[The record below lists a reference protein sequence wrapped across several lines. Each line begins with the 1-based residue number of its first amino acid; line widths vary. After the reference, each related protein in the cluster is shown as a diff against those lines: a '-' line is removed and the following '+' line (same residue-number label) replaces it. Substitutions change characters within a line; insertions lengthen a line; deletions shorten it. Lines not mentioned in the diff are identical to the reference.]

1 MHADVV
7 GDIDYE
13 EVKTGDYVLVLE
25 GKIGKIPSYSIGKI
39 VSQEEEKYKVLYL
52 KRLVPFLKFTRTDQ
66 IFTFDRASI
75 KMNIGPLPFTDGTMF
90 TF

>member
-25 GKIGKIPSYSIGKI
+25 GKIKKIPTNSIAKI
-39 VSQEEEKYKVLYL
+39 VLHKEDKYEILYL
-52 KRLVPFLKFTRTDQ
+52 KRLVPFLKFTRTDFY
-66 IFTFDRASI
+66 I
-75 KMNIGPLPFTDGTMF
+75 
-90 TF
+90 